1 MTLPDLA
8 LQVVYGKL
16 SWAVVLSAVVVSLL
30 PAALRQSRRS
40 VGGLAGICAVI
51 MLLPQQ
57 FSPAYWIALAFQWP
71 SALLLACCLLK
82 LLQPWRI
89 APAGPVMPKQFA
101 TAITVLGVVLY
112 VEAMGLLPLGVY
124 YWGFGQ
130 QGAPLLALAMGVL
143 CVAAILRGRARK
155 PDLAVLLAI
164 TLYSVLRLPTG
175 NLWDALLDPML
186 FVWAVISLCVR
197 ALAANNVRK
206 GVVSGKE

>member
-16 SWAVVLSAVVVSLL
+16 AWAVVLSAVVVSLL
-30 PAALRQSRRS
+30 PAALQQSRRF
-40 VGGLAGICAVI
+40 VGGLAGTCAVI

-82 LLQPWRI
+82 LLQPWRV
-89 APAGPVMPKQFA
+89 APPGAILPRQFA
-101 TAITVLGVVLY
+101 TAIIVLGVLLY
-112 VEAMGLLPLGVY
+112 VEAMGLLPLGIY
-124 YWGFGQ
+124 YWGFGS
-130 QGAPLLALAMGVL
+130 QGAPLLALATGVL
-143 CVAAILRGRARK
+143 CTASILRGRARK
-155 PDLAVLLAI
+155 PDLAVLLAV
-164 TLYSVLRLPTG
+164 TLYSIMRLPTG

-186 FVWAVISLCVR
+186 FVWAVISLCMR